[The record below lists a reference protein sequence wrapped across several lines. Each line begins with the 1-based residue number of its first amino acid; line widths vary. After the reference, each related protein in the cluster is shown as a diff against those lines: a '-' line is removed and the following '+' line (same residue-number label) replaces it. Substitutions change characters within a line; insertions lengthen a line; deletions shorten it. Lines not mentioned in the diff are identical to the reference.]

1 MGKRLHGNGE
11 GTCYYNEK
19 TKKYV
24 AQGFYN
30 GKRISRSAKTKTEA
44 INQRDL
50 AHRKLEAEQEQT
62 IKIPA
67 LYDLILMQIQDDYDF
82 NLIKETSYNQQYRDK
97 QFDLVEKI
105 NSNIMQTDTEDK
117 NTHMKFAVDLQ

>member
-1 MGKRLHGNGE
+1 MGKRLRGNGE

-44 INQRDL
+44 RKQLDL
-50 AHRKLEAEQEQT
+50 ACRKLEAEQEQT

-82 NLIKETSYNQQYRDK
+82 NLIKETSYNRRVLNAEIIRKADIGEKLVDK
-97 QFDLVEKI
+97 I
-105 NSNIMQTDTEDK
+105 TEYELK
-117 NTHMKFAVDLQ
+117 EFF